1 MCVVDVAASV
11 RHDVVTDEQYILEV
25 VPYYNDRWATDK
37 PMTLEELAAWIGQ
50 PNLKTPM
57 SQNLVAALGDWFV
70 YDSDRKELSK
80 DQVESLWQ
88 WYTESPV
95 TGSDPD
101 AVMVYDGSVVNDLDE
116 DEDDWDSAAL
126 MVHRN
131 PIPCTEESVAEYAR
145 ITLDV
150 SAVILHKASAWL
162 SSRMEELAA
171 VLASNR
177 QSDCHVMPASV
188 REKFAVRIRLNEEL
202 ESLPVSGQK
211 QSYRLVREPSYH
223 ATNGAPRVKFVLR
236 IVGVDDSCVRLFS
249 PLMQPGDDEVVFDV
263 EVSAQHSVA
272 ELAEIAAA
280 EFERRFGLPAG
291 SVMFASED

>member
-25 VPYYNDRWATDK
+25 VPYYNERWATDK

-50 PNLKTPM
+50 PDLKTPM
-57 SQNLVAALGDWFV
+57 SQNLVDALGGWFV
-70 YDSDRKELSK
+70 YDADRKELSK
-80 DQVESLWQ
+80 DQVESLWR
-88 WYTESPV
+88 WYTEAPV

-101 AVMVYDGSVVNDLDE
+101 AVTVYDGEAVDE

-126 MVHRN
+126 VVHRS

-150 SAVILHKASAWL
+150 SSVALHKASAWL
-162 SSRMEELAA
+162 SSRMAELVA
-171 VLASNR
+171 VLAAYREKGCN
-177 QSDCHVMPASV
+177 VMPA
-188 REKFAVRIRLNEEL
+188 AVRQNFALRIAGLDKEL
-202 ESLPVSGQK
+202 ESLPQK
-211 QSYRLVREPSYH
+211 QPYRLVREPSYH

-236 IVGVDDSCVRLFS
+236 VVGVDDSCVRLFS
-249 PLMQPGDDEVVFDV
+249 PLIQPGDDEVTFDV

-280 EFERRFGLPAG
+280 EFEHRFGLPAG
-291 SVMFASED
+291 SVMFADED

>member
-25 VPYYNDRWATDK
+25 VPYYDERWATDK

-50 PNLKTPM
+50 PDLKTPM
-57 SQNLVAALGDWFV
+57 SQNLVDALGGWFV
-70 YDSDRKELSK
+70 YDADRKELSK

-88 WYTESPV
+88 WYTEAPV

-101 AVMVYDGSVVNDLDE
+101 AVTVYDGEAVDE

-126 MVHRN
+126 VAHRS
-131 PIPCTEESVAEYAR
+131 PIPCTEESVSEYAR
-145 ITLDV
+145 VTLDV
-150 SAVILHKASAWL
+150 SSVALHKASAWL

-177 QSDCHVMPASV
+177 QSDCNVMPAAV
-188 REKFAVRIRLNEEL
+188 RENFALRVAGLDEEL
-202 ESLPVSGQK
+202 EPLPASEQ
-211 QSYRLVREPSYH
+211 QPYRLVRESVYH
-223 ATNGAPRVKFVLR
+223 AVTGALRVKFVLR
-236 IVGVDDSCVRLFS
+236 IAGAEKSCVRLFS
-249 PLMQPGDDEVVFDV
+249 PLIQPGDDEVVFDV

-291 SVMFASED
+291 SVMFADED

>member
-1 MCVVDVAASV
+1 MRANIAESI
-11 RHDVVTDEQYILEV
+11 RHDVVTDDQYILEAA
-25 VPYYNDRWATDK
+25 PFNGERWATDE

-50 PNLKTPM
+50 PDLKTPM
-57 SQNLVAALGDWFV
+57 SQNLVDALGGWFV
-70 YDSDRKELSK
+70 YGADRKELSE
-80 DQVESLWQ
+80 DQVQALWQ

-101 AVMVYDGSVVNDLDE
+101 AVTVYDGDAVDE

-126 MVHRN
+126 VVHRN
-131 PIPCTEESVAEYAR
+131 PIPYTEESVAEYAR

-150 SAVILHKASAWL
+150 SAVTLHKASAWL

-171 VLASNR
+171 N
-177 QSDCHVMPASV
+177 QESDCNVMPA
-188 REKFAVRIRLNEEL
+188 AVRKNFALRIAGLNEEL
-202 ESLPVSGQK
+202 ESLPQK
-211 QSYRLVREPSYH
+211 QPYRLVREPDYH
-223 ATNGAPRVKFVLR
+223 AGTGAPRVKFVLR
-236 IVGVDDSCVRLFS
+236 IVGAEKSCVRLFY

-263 EVSAQHSVA
+263 EISARHSVA

-291 SVMFASED
+291 SVALADED

>member
-1 MCVVDVAASV
+1 MRSDIAESI
-11 RHDVVTDEQYILEV
+11 RHDVVTDDQYVLEV
-25 VPYYNDRWATDK
+25 VPFYDERWATDE

-50 PNLKTPM
+50 PDLKTPM
-57 SQNLVAALGDWFV
+57 SQNLVDALGGWFV
-70 YDSDRKELSK
+70 YGSDRKELSE
-80 DQVESLWQ
+80 DQVQALWR

-101 AVMVYDGSVVNDLDE
+101 AVTVYDGEAVDE
-116 DEDDWDSAAL
+116 GEGNWDSAAL
-126 MVHRN
+126 VVHRN
-131 PIPCTEESVAEYAR
+131 PIPYTEETVTEYAR

-162 SSRMEELAA
+162 SCRMEELAA
-171 VLASNR
+171 NR
-177 QSDCHVMPASV
+177 KSDCHVMPASV
-188 REKFAVRIRLNEEL
+188 REKFAARIAGLNEEL
-202 ESLPVSGQK
+202 ESLPQR
-211 QSYRLVREPSYH
+211 QPYRLVREPSYH
-223 ATNGAPRVKFVLR
+223 ATTGALQVKFVLR

-291 SVMFASED
+291 SVMFTGED

>member
-25 VPYYNDRWATDK
+25 VPYYSERWATDK

-50 PNLKTPM
+50 PDLKTPM
-57 SQNLVAALGDWFV
+57 SQNLVDALGGWFV
-70 YDSDRKELSK
+70 YDADRKELSK

-88 WYTESPV
+88 WYTEAPV

-101 AVMVYDGSVVNDLDE
+101 AVTVYDGEAVDE

-126 MVHRN
+126 VVHRS

-150 SAVILHKASAWL
+150 SAVTLHKASAWL

-171 VLASNR
+171 GLASSR
-177 QSDCHVMPASV
+177 QSDCNVMPAAV
-188 REKFAVRIRLNEEL
+188 RENFALRVAGLDEEL
-202 ESLPVSGQK
+202 EPLPASEQ
-211 QSYRLVREPSYH
+211 QPYRLVREPSYH
-223 ATNGAPRVKFVLR
+223 VATGALRVKFVLR
-236 IVGVDDSCVRLFS
+236 VVGVDDSCVRLFS
-249 PLMQPGDDEVVFDV
+249 PLIQPGDDEVVFDV
-263 EVSAQHSVA
+263 EVSAKHSVA

>member
-25 VPYYNDRWATDK
+25 VPYYNERWATDK

-50 PNLKTPM
+50 PDLKTPM
-57 SQNLVAALGDWFV
+57 SQPLEDSLGGWFV
-70 YDSDRKELSK
+70 FDANRQELSK
-80 DQVESLWQ
+80 DQVENLWR
-88 WYTESPV
+88 WYTEAPV

-101 AVMVYDGSVVNDLDE
+101 AVTVYDGEAVDE

-126 MVHRN
+126 VVHRN
-131 PIPCTEESVAEYAR
+131 PIPYTEESVSEYAR
-145 ITLDV
+145 VTLDV
-150 SAVILHKASAWL
+150 SDVILHKASAWL
-162 SSRMEELAA
+162 SSRMAELVA
-171 VLASNR
+171 VLAAYREKGCN
-177 QSDCHVMPASV
+177 VMPA
-188 REKFAVRIRLNEEL
+188 AVRQNFALRIAGLDKEL
-202 ESLPVSGQK
+202 ESLPQK
-211 QSYRLVREPSYH
+211 QPYRLVREPSYH

-249 PLMQPGDDEVVFDV
+249 PLMQPDDDEVTFDV

>member
-25 VPYYNDRWATDK
+25 VPYYNERWATDK

-50 PNLKTPM
+50 PDLKTPM
-57 SQNLVAALGDWFV
+57 SQPLVDALGGWFV
-70 YDSDRKELSK
+70 YDADRKELSK
-80 DQVESLWQ
+80 DQVESLWR
-88 WYTESPV
+88 WHTEAPV

-101 AVMVYDGSVVNDLDE
+101 AVTVYDGSVVNDLDE
-116 DEDDWDSAAL
+116 DEEDWDSAAL
-126 MVHRN
+126 VVHRS
-131 PIPCTEESVAEYAR
+131 PIPCTEESVAEYAC

-150 SAVILHKASAWL
+150 SSVTLHKASAWL

-177 QSDCHVMPASV
+177 QIGCNAMPAAV
-188 REKFAVRIRLNEEL
+188 REKFAARIRLNEEL
-202 ESLPVSGQK
+202 ESLPQK

-223 ATNGAPRVKFVLR
+223 ATTGAPRVKFVLR
-236 IVGVDDSCVRLFS
+236 VVGVDDSCVRLFS
-249 PLMQPGDDEVVFDV
+249 PLMQPGDDEVTFDV

-272 ELAEIAAA
+272 ELAEIAAT

>member
-1 MCVVDVAASV
+1 MRTDIAESI
-11 RHDVVTDEQYILEV
+11 RHDVVTDDQYVLEV
-25 VPYYNDRWATDK
+25 VPFYDERWATDE

-50 PNLKTPM
+50 PDLKTPM
-57 SQNLVAALGDWFV
+57 SQNLVDALGGWFV
-70 YDSDRKELSK
+70 YDSDRKELSE
-80 DQVESLWQ
+80 DQVQALWR

-101 AVMVYDGSVVNDLDE
+101 AVTVYDGDAVDE

-126 MVHRN
+126 VVHRN
-131 PIPCTEESVAEYAR
+131 PTPYTEETVTEYAR

-150 SAVILHKASAWL
+150 SAVTLHKASAWL

-171 VLASNR
+171 N
-177 QSDCHVMPASV
+177 QESDCHVMPA
-188 REKFAVRIRLNEEL
+188 AVRKNFALRIAGLDEEL
-202 ESLPVSGQK
+202 ESLPQK
-211 QSYRLVREPSYH
+211 RPYRLVREPSYH
-223 ATNGAPRVKFVLR
+223 ATTGAARVKFVLR

-249 PLMQPGDDEVVFDV
+249 PLIQPGDDEVVFDV
-263 EVSAQHSVA
+263 EVSAQHGVA

-291 SVMFASED
+291 SVALADED

>member
-1 MCVVDVAASV
+1 MRTDIAESI
-11 RHDVVTDEQYILEV
+11 RHDVVTDDQYILEV
-25 VPYYNDRWATDK
+25 VPFYDERWATDK

-50 PNLKTPM
+50 PDLKTPM
-57 SQNLVAALGDWFV
+57 SQNLVDALDGWFV
-70 YDSDRKELSK
+70 YDSDRKELSE
-80 DQVESLWQ
+80 DQVQALWR
-88 WYTESPV
+88 WYTEAPV

-101 AVMVYDGSVVNDLDE
+101 AVTVYDGDAVDE

-126 MVHRN
+126 VVHRN
-131 PIPCTEESVAEYAR
+131 PIPYTEETVTEYAR

-150 SAVILHKASAWL
+150 SAVTLHKASAWL

-171 VLASNR
+171 N
-177 QSDCHVMPASV
+177 QESDCHVMPA
-188 REKFAVRIRLNEEL
+188 AVRKNFALRIAGLDEEL
-202 ESLPVSGQK
+202 ESLPQR
-211 QSYRLVREPSYH
+211 QPYRLVREPSYH
-223 ATNGAPRVKFVLR
+223 ATTGALQVKFVLR

-291 SVMFASED
+291 SVMFTGED

>member
-25 VPYYNDRWATDK
+25 VPYYNERWATDK

-50 PNLKTPM
+50 PDLKTPM
-57 SQNLVAALGDWFV
+57 SQNLVDALGGWFV
-70 YDSDRKELSK
+70 YDADRKELSK

-88 WYTESPV
+88 WYTEAPV

-101 AVMVYDGSVVNDLDE
+101 AVTVYDGEAVDE

-126 MVHRN
+126 VVHRS

-150 SAVILHKASAWL
+150 SSVTLHKASAWL
-162 SSRMEELAA
+162 SSRMAELVA
-171 VLASNR
+171 VLAAYR
-177 QSDCHVMPASV
+177 EKDCNVMPAAV
-188 REKFAVRIRLNEEL
+188 RKNFAVRIAGLDEEL
-202 ESLPVSGQK
+202 ESLPQK
-211 QSYRLVREPSYH
+211 QPYRLVREPSYH

-249 PLMQPGDDEVVFDV
+249 PLMQPGDDEVTFDV
-263 EVSAQHSVA
+263 EVSAQHGVA

-291 SVMFASED
+291 SVMFTGED

>member
-1 MCVVDVAASV
+1 MRTDIAESI
-11 RHDVVTDEQYILEV
+11 RHDFVTDDQYILEV
-25 VPYYNDRWATDK
+25 VPFYDERWATDK

-50 PNLKTPM
+50 PDLKTPM
-57 SQNLVAALGDWFV
+57 SQNLVDALGGWFV
-70 YDSDRKELSK
+70 YDSDRKELSE
-80 DQVESLWQ
+80 DQVQALWR
-88 WYTESPV
+88 WYTEAPV

-101 AVMVYDGSVVNDLDE
+101 AVTVYDGDAVDE

-126 MVHRN
+126 VVHRN
-131 PIPCTEESVAEYAR
+131 PIPYTEETVTEYAR

-150 SAVILHKASAWL
+150 SAVTLHKASAWL

-171 VLASNR
+171 N
-177 QSDCHVMPASV
+177 QESDCHVMPA
-188 REKFAVRIRLNEEL
+188 AVRKNFALRIAGLDEEL
-202 ESLPVSGQK
+202 ESLPQR
-211 QSYRLVREPSYH
+211 QPYRLVREPSYH
-223 ATNGAPRVKFVLR
+223 ATTGALQVKFVLR

-291 SVMFASED
+291 SVMFTGED

>member
-1 MCVVDVAASV
+1 MRSDIAESI
-11 RHDVVTDEQYILEV
+11 RHDVVTDDQYVLEV
-25 VPYYNDRWATDK
+25 VPFYDERWATDE

-50 PNLKTPM
+50 PDLKTPM
-57 SQNLVAALGDWFV
+57 SQNLVDALGGWFV
-70 YDSDRKELSK
+70 YDSDRKELSE
-80 DQVESLWQ
+80 DQVQALWR

-101 AVMVYDGSVVNDLDE
+101 AVTVYDGDAVDE

-126 MVHRN
+126 VVHRN
-131 PIPCTEESVAEYAR
+131 PIPYTEETVTEYAR

-150 SAVILHKASAWL
+150 SAVTLHKASAWL

-171 VLASNR
+171 N
-177 QSDCHVMPASV
+177 QESDCHVMPA
-188 REKFAVRIRLNEEL
+188 AVRKNFALRIAGLDEEL
-202 ESLPVSGQK
+202 ESLPQK
-211 QSYRLVREPSYH
+211 RPYRLVREPSYH
-223 ATNGAPRVKFVLR
+223 APTGAARVKFVLR

-263 EVSAQHSVA
+263 EISAQHGVA

-291 SVMFASED
+291 SVALADED

>member
-1 MCVVDVAASV
+1 MRTDIAESI
-11 RHDVVTDEQYILEV
+11 RHDVVTDDQYVLEV
-25 VPYYNDRWATDK
+25 VPFYDERWATDE

-50 PNLKTPM
+50 PDLKTPM
-57 SQNLVAALGDWFV
+57 SQNLVDALGGWFV
-70 YDSDRKELSK
+70 YDSDRKELSE
-80 DQVESLWQ
+80 DQVQALWR

-101 AVMVYDGSVVNDLDE
+101 AVTVYDGDAVDD

-126 MVHRN
+126 VVHRN
-131 PIPCTEESVAEYAR
+131 PIPYTEETVTEYAR

-150 SAVILHKASAWL
+150 SAVTLHKASAWL

-171 VLASNR
+171 N
-177 QSDCHVMPASV
+177 QESDCHVMPA
-188 REKFAVRIRLNEEL
+188 AVRKNFALRIAGLDEEL
-202 ESLPVSGQK
+202 ESLPQK
-211 QSYRLVREPSYH
+211 RPYRLVREPSYH
-223 ATNGAPRVKFVLR
+223 ATTGAARVKFVLR

-249 PLMQPGDDEVVFDV
+249 PLIQPGDDEVVFDV
-263 EVSAQHSVA
+263 EVSAQHGVA

-291 SVMFASED
+291 SVALADED

>member
-1 MCVVDVAASV
+1 MRTDIAESI
-11 RHDVVTDEQYILEV
+11 RHDVVTDDQYILEV
-25 VPYYNDRWATDK
+25 VPLYDERWATDK

-50 PNLKTPM
+50 PDLKTPM
-57 SQNLVAALGDWFV
+57 SQNLVDALGGWFV
-70 YDSDRKELSK
+70 YDSDRKELSE
-80 DQVESLWQ
+80 DQVQALWR
-88 WYTESPV
+88 WYTEAPV

-101 AVMVYDGSVVNDLDE
+101 AVTVYDGDAVDE

-126 MVHRN
+126 VVHRN
-131 PIPCTEESVAEYAR
+131 PIPYTEETVTEYAR

-150 SAVILHKASAWL
+150 SAVTLHKASAWL

-171 VLASNR
+171 N
-177 QSDCHVMPASV
+177 QESDCHVMPAVV
-188 REKFAVRIRLNEEL
+188 RQNFAVRISGSDEEL
-202 ESLPVSGQK
+202 ESLPQK
-211 QSYRLVREPSYH
+211 QPYRLVREPSYH
-223 ATNGAPRVKFVLR
+223 ATTGAFQVRFVFR

-249 PLMQPGDDEVVFDV
+249 PLMRPGDDEVVFDA

-291 SVMFASED
+291 SVMFTGED